1 MVCPSALPQPARRHI
16 PAATFLDGAAA
27 LLLRSK
33 LVAGT
38 RMNSIEVALA
48 MLLAVVGSGYL
59 VRMLPF
65 SLPLPLVQIG
75 LGAVIAGVFKH
86 GVALDPDIFF
96 LLFLPPLLFLDGW
109 RIPKDGLMRDRG
121 AILAL
126 ALGLVVAT
134 VIGAGFLIHWLIPAM
149 PLAVAFALAAIV
161 SPTDPVAVSSITA
174 RVPIPKRLMHIL
186 EGESLLNDATGL
198 VCFRFAV
205 AAAVTGSFSLLSASL
220 TFLWVALAGLG
231 IGVVF
236 TVAVSFAQRWLSR
249 HFGQEAG
256 SPILISLLIPFG
268 AYLLAEYANASGILA
283 AVAAGITMSYVELSG
298 RLLATTRVQRTA
310 VWNTVQFAL
319 NGIMFV
325 LLGEQ
330 LPASLQGA
338 MASVAQSGHRNPW
351 WLLVYALA
359 INIGLALLRL
369 AWAWISLRI
378 NVLKAHHRGHS
389 ASRLHWRLLLAT
401 SLAGV
406 RGAITLAGVMT
417 LPLLLPDGTPFPAR
431 ELAIFLATAV
441 ILLSLLAAS
450 IGLPP
455 LLKGLELPPEPA
467 VQREENLARR
477 TAATAAI
484 AAVEKAQHELL
495 EKAPASE
502 VDTYTS
508 AASRVI
514 ALYQHWLDEDA
525 SSEDEARQL
534 RKADM
539 AERELRLAALQGQRE
554 AIFELA
560 RHRHVSDE
568 VSRRLVREI
577 DLQEARYR

>member
-1 MVCPSALPQPARRHI
+1 
-16 PAATFLDGAAA
+16 
-27 LLLRSK
+27 
-33 LVAGT
+33 
-38 RMNSIEVALA
+38 MNSIDVALA

-65 SLPLPLVQIG
+65 SLPLPLVQIA
-75 LGAVIAGVFKH
+75 LGAVISGVFKH

-109 RIPKDGLMRDRG
+109 RIPKDRLRHDRG
-121 AILAL
+121 TILAL
-126 ALGLVVAT
+126 ALGLVVFT
-134 VIGAGFLIHWLIPAM
+134 VVGAGFLIHWL
-149 PLAVAFALAAIV
+149 
-161 SPTDPVAVSSITA
+161 
-174 RVPIPKRLMHIL
+174 IPKRLMHIL

-205 AAAVTGSFSLLSASL
+205 AAVMTGGFSLLSASL
-220 TFLWVALAGLG
+220 TFLWVALVGLAV
-231 IGVVF
+231 GVLF
-236 TVAVSFAQRWLSR
+236 TLAVNFVQRLLSR

-268 AYLLAEYANASGILA
+268 AYLLAE
-283 AVAAGITMSYVELSG
+283 
-298 RLLATTRVQRTA
+298 RLLASTRMQRAA
-310 VWNTVQFAL
+310 VWSTVQFTL
-319 NGIMFV
+319 NGIVFV

-338 MASVAQSGHRNPW
+338 AASVAQSGHRNPW

-359 INIGLALLRL
+359 INLALALLRL
-369 AWAWISLRI
+369 LWVWIALR
-378 NVLKAHHRGHS
+378 VSVFKARHRDDP
-389 ASRLHWRLLLAT
+389 ASKPSWRLLLAT

-417 LPLLLPDGTPFPAR
+417 LPLLLPDGTPLPAR
-431 ELAIFLATAV
+431 QLAIFLAAAV
-441 ILLSLLAAS
+441 ILVSLLAAS

-455 LLKGLELPPEPA
+455 LLRGLELVPEPTA
-467 VQREENLARR
+467 RQEENLARR
-477 TAATAAI
+477 AAATAAI
-484 AAVEKAQHELL
+484 AAVEQSQHELL
-495 EKAPASE
+495 EKAPTTE
-502 VDTYTS
+502 VDTYTR

-525 SSEDEARQL
+525 SGEEEARRL
-534 RKADM
+534 RQGDA
-539 AERELRLAALQGQRE
+539 AERELRLAALHGQRE
-554 AIFELA
+554 AIFDLA
-560 RHRHVSDE
+560 RRHRISDE